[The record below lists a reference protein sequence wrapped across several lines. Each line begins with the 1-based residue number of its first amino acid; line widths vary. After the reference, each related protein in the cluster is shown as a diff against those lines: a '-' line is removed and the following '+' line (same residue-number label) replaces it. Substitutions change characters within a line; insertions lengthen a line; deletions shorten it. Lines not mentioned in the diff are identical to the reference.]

1 MKDAGFDEYEFISLG
16 EEAEDVCDTCD
27 DLDDERF
34 KISEAA
40 VGVNCPPMH
49 PFCRCK
55 VTTPQETLEDIQ
67 ADIDRMLEGTSVEE
81 LEQRLDM
88 MIEEKEALPESNST
102 LYSAQESVEENSG
115 TSENNGEL
123 EQIREKQ
130 GEKAGRSDVTDE
142 YLENATPGV
151 GTLSYDSEC
160 TKDEVALEKYQ
171 DELDFAEWIHNTL
184 GGDIHVNAEDDH
196 TNNIKFPDYLWR
208 GKLWD
213 LKTPESENGANG
225 RVKDGIEQIKN
236 NCGGIMINYKD
247 KDINYNKLEQILD
260 KRMHWYK
267 DITVDIMVVNKGDFV
282 VYRYKK

>member
-1 MKDAGFDEYEFISLG
+1 M
-16 EEAEDVCDTCD
+16 
-27 DLDDERF
+27 RF
-34 KISEAA
+34 KLNDGV
-40 VGVNCPPMH
+40 VGVNMPPLH
-49 PFCRCK
+49 PFCRCRISA
-55 VTTPQETLEDIQ
+55 PEETEEDIQ
-67 ADIDRMLEGTSVEE
+67 ADIDRMLEDTSIEE
-81 LEQRLDM
+81 IEQRLDQ
-88 MIEEKEALPESNST
+88 MIAEREQIGT
-102 LYSAQESVEENSG
+102 TENSADDKLDDEPID
-115 TSENNGEL
+115 SVKNGDL
-123 EQIREKQ
+123 EQIREEQ
-130 GEKAGRSDVTDE
+130 AEKAGRSDVTDE
-142 YLENATPGV
+142 YLEKATPGV